1 MTRRHMLIIISPSFS
16 PNRSLPAFALK
27 VYYISAAQHIPQRSK
42 KYQSTNKKSNVSVQF
57 PYLREAMP
65 AAQVQ

>member
-1 MTRRHMLIIISPSFS
+1 MLIIISPSFS
-16 PNRSLPAFALK
+16 PNQSLPAFALK
-27 VYYISAAQHIPQRSK
+27 VHYISAAQYIPKRSDE
-42 KYQSTNKKSNVSVQF
+42 YQSTNKKSNVSVQF